1 MKASLRQRLQ
11 RHPMPVT
18 AFFRHSLVLTYA
30 LPREVLQPL
39 LPPGLVLDS
48 LGEIGFVAVAM
59 VQTEALRPVGFPRAL
74 GQDFFLCGYR
84 IFVRFRTR
92 SGRMLRGLK
101 ILRSDTDRRLM
112 MVFGNLLTHYQYRL
126 AQVSVEANDQR
137 LEIEAVTRD
146 GSGDLHVIA
155 HLDHPA
161 VGLPAHSPFRDW
173 HQARLFAGPL
183 PFTFDYEAET
193 HSIVVIEGV
202 RHQWHPAPV
211 AVEVL
216 KNTFFDRNPF
226 RAARPILASA
236 FHVENIPYRWKRG
249 VVETLPAAAQ

>member
-1 MKASLRQRLQ
+1 MKASIRQRLQ
-11 RHPMPVT
+11 RHPLPVT

-48 LGEIGFVAVAM
+48 LGDHAFLAVAM
-59 VQTEALRPVGFPRAL
+59 VQTEALRPAGLPRVL
-74 GQDFFLCGYR
+74 RQDFFLCGYR
-84 IFVRFRTR
+84 VFVRFRTA
-92 SGRMLRGLK
+92 SGRALRGLR

-126 AQVSVEANDQR
+126 AKVSVQASDRR
-137 LEIEAVTRD
+137 LEIEAATPD

-155 HLDHPA
+155 HLAHPTA
-161 VGLPAHSPFRDW
+161 ELPAHSPFRDW

-183 PFTFDYEAET
+183 PFTFDYEPAT

-202 RHQWHPAPV
+202 RQHWRPAPV

-216 KNTFFDRNPF
+216 QNTFLERDPF
-226 RAARPILASA
+226 RAAKPILASA
-236 FHVENIPYRWKRG
+236 FHVENIAYSWKRG
-249 VVETLPAAAQ
+249 VVQPLPVAA